1 MGRYRKD
8 EEEARMSSEG
18 YLLHLDKKLKL
29 PTGTLI
35 GMCRESM
42 GGKPSER
49 KECRVTYKGL
59 TSKMVRVGAGNF
71 TSVPKEIFLIESGEE
86 HGVRRVLA
94 QIFLKMQ

>member
-29 PTGTLI
+29 PEGTLI

-42 GGKPSER
+42 SGRPSER
-49 KECRVTYKGL
+49 KECRITYKGL

-71 TSVPKEIFLIESGEE
+71 SSVPKRIFLIESGEE
-86 HGVRRVLA
+86 DKVRRVLA
-94 QIFLKMQ
+94 QIFLSMP